1 MRFHIFGLPHTKTN
15 QDYTACAYTAKV
27 LKFAEMMTER
37 GHHVTHYGHPDSRV
51 RCTEHVDVIS
61 TATYDSVYGDHDFH
75 SKFFKYDTQ
84 DAAYQEF
91 YARAIEEVG
100 VRKQPLDFLLPFWG
114 AGHRPIC
121 DAHPDLITVEPG
133 AGYAGGY
140 WARWKVFESYA
151 LYHAYYGLEAV
162 GRCRQDN
169 YDVVINNYFDHR
181 DFEFKTAKDEYVLF
195 LGRVYSGKGLDIAV
209 QATERTGHRLVV
221 AGQGTMQEA
230 GYDQIPDHVDFVGY
244 ADRDMRRI
252 LMANA
257 KCSIIASQYLEP
269 FGGVQVENLFSGTP
283 IVTSDWGAMSEIN
296 IHGVTGYRCRNMEQY
311 VWAIRNINRIDPAV
325 CRQYAMNNFTFQAI
339 APKYEEF
346 FQQILDVYSGAGWY
360 AEHGIDQIH
369 LPNRYIP
376 NTDNRID
383 FAHLDQEEQP
393 QALRLAQ
400 WVKENI
406 APDRVLDVGCGP
418 GTYVDEFVKLGID
431 TLGIDPDK
439 RTSGSNLRTGSLLN
453 NLEESAPCVVC
464 LEVLEHIDPTYETQ
478 AITNLVACVDDVLIF
493 TAARPGQGGV
503 GHINCRP
510 REYWLN
516 ELTAAGLAQ
525 DTQLEQQL
533 RNYMLS
539 GPHMG
544 WFVQNLIVMRR

>member
-37 GHHVTHYGHPDSRV
+37 GHHVIHYGHPDSQV
-51 RCTEHVDVIS
+51 VCTEHVDVIGS
-61 TATYDSVYGDHDFH
+61 DTYDSVYGDHDFH
-75 SKFFKYDTQ
+75 SKFFRYDTG

-91 YARAIEEVG
+91 YARAIREVG
-100 VRKQPLDFLLPFWG
+100 LRKQPRDFLLPFWG

-169 YDVVINNYFDHR
+169 YDVVIPNYFDHR
-181 DFEFKTAKDEYVLF
+181 DFTFCADKDEYVLF

-209 QATERTGHRLVV
+209 QAAERTGRRLVV
-221 AGQGTMQEA
+221 AGQGSMQEA
-230 GYDQIPDHVDFVGY
+230 GYDKIPAHVDFVGY
-244 ADRDMRRI
+244 ADRDTRRH
-252 LMANA
+252 LMARA
-257 KCSIIASQYLEP
+257 RCSIIASQYLEP

-283 IVTSDWGAMSEIN
+283 IITSDWGAMAEIN
-296 IHGVTGYRCRNMEQY
+296 IHGVTGYRCRTMEQY
-311 VWAIRNINRIDPAV
+311 VWAINNADRIDPAV

-376 NTDNRID
+376 STDNNID
-383 FAHLDQEEQP
+383 FGHLDQEEQP
-393 QALRLAQ
+393 QAERLAH
-400 WVKENI
+400 WVREHIQPK
-406 APDRVLDVGCGP
+406 RVLDIGCGP
-418 GTYVDEFVKLGID
+418 GTYVAEFVKQDIP
-431 TLGIDPDK
+431 TLGIDPDP
-439 RTSGSNLRTGSLLN
+439 RTSGLNLRAGTLLDT
-453 NLEESAPCVVC
+453 LEETADCVVC
-464 LEVLEHIDPTYETQ
+464 LEVLEHIDPTYEQQ
-478 AITNLVACVDDVLIF
+478 ALTNLVTCVDDILIF

-503 GHINCRP
+503 GHINCRS
-510 REYWLN
+510 RDYWLSQ
-516 ELTAAGLAQ
+516 LGAQGLQQ
-525 DTQLEQQL
+525 DTALEQKL
-533 RNYMLS
+533 RQHMQN